1 MLASSIWPALLAI
14 ALLAGGTLLL
24 FQLVRERRRAIAA
37 RVAQIAPSLQA
48 PHAGI
53 SSAARAD
60 AALLRVSV
68 RGLRDS
74 DLAEIARIC
83 ALIGI
88 PAGKAPISFA
98 VARLVSGAMLAG
110 AALISLRLFGSVGPA
125 NAIGG
130 LFLAPAGV
138 MIGWVGPL
146 IIIRRIAKSRA
157 KAVSSGLPE
166 ALELLVICVEAGL
179 SLEDG
184 LDRITAEIHTTQ
196 PALAQELEVTSAD
209 LKILLDRD
217 EAFRKLAQR
226 VDSPGIRSVVTT
238 LSQTLRYG
246 TPLSSALR
254 VAAAELRNDALLALE
269 ERSNRLPSLMT
280 LPMMLFIMPTIFLIV
295 GGPVVFRI
303 MDIFAR

>member
-1 MLASSIWPALLAI
+1 MFSSSILPALLAI
-14 ALLAGGTLLL
+14 ALLSGGMLLII
-24 FQLVRERRRAIAA
+24 QLVRERRRAIAA
-37 RVAQIAPSLQA
+37 RVALVAPTLPVADASA
-48 PHAGI
+48 SA
-53 SSAARAD
+53 AARAD

-74 DLAEIARIC
+74 DLTEIAHIC
-83 ALIGI
+83 ALFGI
-88 PAGKAPISFA
+88 RAGKAPIAFA
-98 VARLVSGAMLAG
+98 ATRIVTGAILAG
-110 AALISLRLFGSVGPA
+110 AALIGLRLLGSAGPII
-125 NAIGG
+125 AIGG
-130 LFLAPAGV
+130 LLLAPVGV
-138 MIGWVGPL
+138 MIGWLAPL
-146 IIIRRIAKSRA
+146 IIVRRKAKGRA
-157 KAVSSGLPE
+157 AAVSSGLPE

-179 SLEDG
+179 ALEDG
-184 LDRITAEIHTTQ
+184 LDRITAEIRATQ

-246 TPLSSALR
+246 TPLSGALR

-303 MDIFAR
+303 MDIFAD

>member
-1 MLASSIWPALLAI
+1 MFSSSTLPGLLAF
-14 ALLAGGTLLL
+14 ALLAGGTLLII
-24 FQLVRERRRAIAA
+24 QLVRERHRAIAA
-37 RVAQIAPSLQA
+37 RVALVAPSLPIA
-48 PHAGI
+48 DASA

-74 DLAEIARIC
+74 DLAEIAHIC
-83 ALIGI
+83 ALFGI
-88 PAGKAPISFA
+88 RAGKAPIAFA
-98 VARLVSGAMLAG
+98 VTRLVSGAILAG
-110 AALISLRLFGSVGPA
+110 AALIGLRMLGSVGPII
-125 NAIGG
+125 AIGG
-130 LFLAPAGV
+130 LLLAPAGV
-138 MIGWVGPL
+138 MIGWVAPL
-146 IIIRRIAKSRA
+146 LVVRQMAKGRA

-179 SLEDG
+179 ALEDG
-184 LDRITAEIHTTQ
+184 LDRITAEIRATQ
-196 PALAQELEVTSAD
+196 PALAQELEATSAD
-209 LKILLDRD
+209 MKILLDRD

-246 TPLSSALR
+246 TPLSGALR

-303 MDIFAR
+303 MDVFAR